1 MIALEVRHGRTVY
14 VIVGKPRHVHRIA
27 NRRSLL
33 RERSYEISSHRNS

>member
-1 MIALEVRHGRTVY
+1 MIVLEVRHGRTVY

-33 RERSYEISSHRNS
+33 RRLAK